1 MEWWSTGAENE
12 EDLKWQACLNDDLWG
27 SYTKTKDVKRL
38 EKDGEY
44 YFRILCLETL
54 VLWRYG
60 RRTTGEYCNLSVFD
74 YCFAIAFTSES

>member
-1 MEWWSTGAENE
+1 MVEQGPGTENE

-44 YFRILCLETL
+44 YFRILMPGDSGALE
-54 VLWRYG
+54 VWVKDYG
-60 RRTTGEYCNLSVFD
+60 
-74 YCFAIAFTSES
+74 